1 MAIQRKKRNELL
13 IKQKDCCKLCGYHF
27 SRGLQNCYDEQ
38 TDTLLCRSCLMLLT
52 FLRVGIVKGVDL
64 VKAANYDMDN
74 RPPA

>member
-13 IKQKDCCKLCGYHF
+13 TKQNNYCKLCDHRF
-27 SRGLQNCYDEQ
+27 SHGLQNCYDEA

-52 FLRVGIVKGVDL
+52 FLRVAVVKGIDL

-74 RPPA
+74 